1 MSSEDP
7 LGEVTLKGLMC
18 DLNEANDNVQD
29 SSQNREEL
37 LVRLVNS
44 LVQLLIHEHKEIIIP
59 QYFPSLKHAGIKKL
73 INRY

>member
-1 MSSEDP
+1 MNSEDP

-29 SSQNREEL
+29 SSQNSEEL

-59 QYFPSLKHAGIKKL
+59 QYFPSLKHAGITKL